1 MENAE
6 RRNAK
11 IEMET
16 FGGCLADPDSLIYN
30 FDLRLASKLS
40 ESLEAPLPTDEDVIE
55 FDECEEMVYSLR
67 EDTLLNKVFFV

>member
-16 FGGCLADPDSLIYN
+16 FGVCLADPDNLIYN
-30 FDLRLASKLS
+30 FDLRLTIKLS
-40 ESLEAPLPTDEDVIE
+40 E
-55 FDECEEMVYSLR
+55 
-67 EDTLLNKVFFV
+67 